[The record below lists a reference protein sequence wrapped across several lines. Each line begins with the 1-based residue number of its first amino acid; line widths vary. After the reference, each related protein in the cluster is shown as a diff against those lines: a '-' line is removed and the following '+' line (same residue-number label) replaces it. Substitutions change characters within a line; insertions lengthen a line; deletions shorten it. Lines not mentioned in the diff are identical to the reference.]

1 MTKADIPV
9 LLSMGK
15 EHLYVWEKTT
25 RDAAR
30 GRGGGD
36 FVCHL
41 PRGEHLPEGAAPK
54 EGKIELIAA
63 CDGLFRIEREGL
75 RAVNALREMMIAAPY
90 WGLCREERGQPGG
103 HPCHPACH

>member
-1 MTKADIPV
+1 MKLVKTEEAVGHVLCHDMTQIIPGVMKDAGFRKGHIVTKADIPV

-15 EHLYVWEKTT
+15 RAPLCVGKTT

-41 PRGEHLPEGAAPK
+41 PRGEHLPEGAAQR
-54 EGKIELIAA
+54 GK
-63 CDGLFRIEREGL
+63 DRIDRRL
-75 RAVNALREMMIAAPY
+75 
-90 WGLCREERGQPGG
+90 
-103 HPCHPACH
+103 